1 MAAQLIDCVLTI
13 NGDKGEDILAT
24 AIVNEMFQLPEELI
38 FLMRLGDR
46 LKLMLA
52 WFFLSLCDPQVI

>member
-52 WFFLSLCDPQVI
+52 WFFLSLCHPQVI